1 MKITDITSHSVEHN
15 DSRSWLFVRIQ
26 TDEGLVGWGEASQ
39 TRNDEAVES
48 DIEALRDFYVGKSP
62 LNLIEAGQAVLRWP
76 YVGKSLF
83 AAVSAIEQALWDLC
97 GKQLGVPTYQLLGGA
112 VRDRVRAY
120 ANIGYAIKDDSPAES
135 ARVAREAVAAG
146 FSAVKLY
153 AFGEKPDAGS
163 SPAAVRQWLEAG
175 VERVRSVRD
184 AVGAGVEVMV
194 DLMHQIDDVKL
205 ATSIAASLA
214 PLDVFWIEDPFVH
227 DLPEV
232 LRSFRTSLSTRL
244 AGGAPYLD
252 MRDFVPLLSSQSF
265 DVLMPDVKWLGGIMA
280 LKKAAAL
287 ADAFGVLVS
296 PHNASGPIATAASV
310 QACATMNNFLLMEYA
325 WGAPEWRHELCRTPE
340 VIEDGHFVLGSRP
353 GLGVDL
359 DESVLRARKKRPG
372 SSLAALGT
380 GVGTAPPQGG
390 MSQGQPQKV

>member
-1 MKITDITSHSVEHN
+1 MKITDITSHAVELD
-15 DSRSWLFVRIQ
+15 DSRSWLFVRVA

-39 TRNDEAVES
+39 TRNDEGVER
-48 DIEALRDFYVGKSP
+48 DVEALRPYYLGKSP
-62 LNLIEAGQAVLRWP
+62 LNVIEAGQAVLRWP

-83 AAVSAIEQALWDLC
+83 AAVSAIEQALWDLN
-97 GKQLGVPTYQLLGGA
+97 GKRLGVPTYQLLGGA

-120 ANIGYAIKDDSPAES
+120 ANIGYAIRDDSPAES
-135 ARVAREAVAAG
+135 ARVAAEAVAAG

-153 AFGEKPDAGS
+153 AFGEKPDGGS
-163 SPAAVRQWLEAG
+163 SPAAVREWLQMG
-175 VERVRSVRD
+175 IERVRAVRY
-184 AVGAGVEVMV
+184 AVGADVDVMV

-227 DLPEV
+227 DRTDV
-232 LRSFRTSLSTRL
+232 LTGFRTAISTRL

-252 MRDFVPLLSSQSF
+252 MRDFAPLVSSQSL
-265 DVLMPDVKWLGGIMA
+265 DVLMPDIKWLGGIMA

-310 QACATMNNFLLMEYA
+310 QVCATMNNFLVLEYA
-325 WGAPEWRHELCRTPE
+325 WGAPDWRHELCGAPE
-340 VIEDGHFVLGSRP
+340 VIRDGHFILSSRP
-353 GLGVDL
+353 GLGMDL
-359 DESVLRARKKRPG
+359 DETVLRTRKKRPG
-372 SSLAALGT
+372 ASLAALGI
-380 GVGTAPPQGG
+380 GGGIGTSAPLAAISGTQT
-390 MSQGQPQKV
+390 